1 MSILVILFFE
11 FFKIA
16 LLTIG
21 GGLAM
26 IPAIEDVFVNKRK
39 LLKNSDI
46 LDMVAL
52 TQSVPGLIAINSA
65 VFVGHK
71 LAGWKGSLS
80 AMLGVIFPSIVI
92 IILIAMFFPLL
103 HLEDKHLLKAFNC
116 IRACVTGIFVVLMV
130 KIGKA
135 VLKSKSETIIVILLT
150 LCLLTDISK
159 VWIIL
164 AACLLGYA
172 VLFLSEKTVV
182 KK

>member
-1 MSILVILFFE
+1 MSILIILFFE

-39 LLKNSDI
+39 RLKNSDI

-80 AMLGVIFPSIVI
+80 AMLGVIFPSVVI

-103 HLEDKHLLKAFNC
+103 HLEDKHLLKA
-116 IRACVTGIFVVLMV
+116 
-130 KIGKA
+130 
-135 VLKSKSETIIVILLT
+135 
-150 LCLLTDISK
+150 
-159 VWIIL
+159 
-164 AACLLGYA
+164 
-172 VLFLSEKTVV
+172 LS
-182 KK
+182 